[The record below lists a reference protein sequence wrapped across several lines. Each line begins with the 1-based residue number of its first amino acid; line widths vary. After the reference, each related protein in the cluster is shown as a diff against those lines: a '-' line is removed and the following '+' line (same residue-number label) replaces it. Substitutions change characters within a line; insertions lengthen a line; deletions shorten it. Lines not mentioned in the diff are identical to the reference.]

1 MIDPQIDPHEADP
14 KRRYL
19 TLIVKPTHKCNLN
32 CPYCYDKIN
41 RKWSEDM
48 SLETVEQTIK
58 LFKGRVTEWIW
69 HGGEPLL
76 MGVEWLR
83 NASGVVKEY
92 DPEVRIEIQTNGTL
106 IDENMIQFFKEFDIH
121 PGLSFDGIL
130 NEYTRKDLGRLLSVW
145 RLLEQNN
152 IGFGVIQV
160 ITPERVD
167 HIIEE
172 YEYFKRLKVSVQM
185 NFEFTAHG
193 NEASANVEGE
203 KMGNGILKFFDYWI
217 RDKDNPQSSML
228 LENWL
233 GRTLGHGMTFCENIG
248 CAGQWFGIHPD
259 GTLMPCGRDWDETLF
274 FGNVHDYS
282 SADEVYRNENFK
294 RYSLAQLNRF
304 KDCNDK
310 ECPFFDECKSGCA
323 GKAWGNGNI
332 DRAAEDV
339 CKSTRIIFT
348 GLFNRLKVLD
358 KEIDEHPENFN
369 PLFISYLTKAGYRG
383 WNLIQKVENT
393 AYEA

>member
-1 MIDPQIDPHEADP
+1 MINNNV
-14 KRRYL
+14 RRDL

-41 RKWSEDM
+41 RTWSEDM
-48 SLETVEQTIK
+48 SLDTVEQTIK
-58 LFKGRVTEWIW
+58 LFNGRVREWIW

-76 MGVEWLR
+76 MGADWLR
-83 NASGVVKEY
+83 QASSIIRQY

-106 IDENMIQFFKEFDIH
+106 INEDVIRFFKEFNMR

-130 NEYTRKDLGRLLSVW
+130 NEYTRKDLGKLLFVW
-145 RLLEQNN
+145 RLLEKSG

-172 YEYFKRLKVSVQM
+172 YEYFKRLGVDVQM

-217 RDKDNPQSSML
+217 RDRDNPKPSIL
-228 LENWL
+228 LENWI
-233 GRTLGHGMTFCENIG
+233 GRTIGYGMTFCENTG
-248 CAGQWFGIHPD
+248 CAGRWFGIHPD

-274 FGNVHDYS
+274 FGNVHDYTD
-282 SADEVYRNENFK
+282 ADEVYRNENFK
-294 RYSLAQLNRF
+294 KYALAQLNRYQECG
-304 KDCNDK
+304 D
-310 ECPFFDECKSGCA
+310 CPFFSECKSGCA
-323 GKAWGNGNI
+323 GKAWGNGDINKP
-332 DRAAEDV
+332 ATDV
-339 CKSTRIIFT
+339 CLATRIIFA
-348 GLFNRLKVLD
+348 GIFNRLKELD
-358 KEIDEHPENFN
+358 SEIEEHPENFN
-369 PLFISYLTKAGYRG
+369 PLFIAFLQRAGYRG
-383 WNLIQKVENT
+383 WNFIKTIESTKDTT
-393 AYEA
+393 AVPVT